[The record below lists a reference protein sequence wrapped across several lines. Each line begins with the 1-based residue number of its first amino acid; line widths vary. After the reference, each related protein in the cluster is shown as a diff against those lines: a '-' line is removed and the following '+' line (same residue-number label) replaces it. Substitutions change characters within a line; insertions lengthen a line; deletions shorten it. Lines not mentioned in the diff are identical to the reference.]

1 MKLRNIRLNY
11 LFTKEKRLMEYYDQ
25 HLHTHFSYDSNA
37 DFEDYLTNYDGYVVT
52 TEHFDL
58 ANPVTKVDDIP
69 DYEMYSQTIDSLNK
83 RFGNRVLKGIEIGYI
98 ASEKDRIIDYLAD
111 KDYDLKLL
119 SVHHNGQFDY
129 LDDEVKDM
137 DPAHIIP
144 MYFEQLAE
152 AIEVIDANVFAH
164 FDYGFR
170 VFGLSVAEFKQYEA
184 QFLPI
189 LDQVIKNKLAF
200 ELNAKSAYLYDNL
213 ALYEYVIDLYLSR
226 GGTLFSVGSDGHYLE
241 HFRFHFDDLFALLKA
256 KGVTELAIYQKGKQI
271 MVPLPV

>member
-1 MKLRNIRLNY
+1 
-11 LFTKEKRLMEYYDQ
+11 MEYYDQ

-226 GGTLFSVGSDGHYLE
+226 SGTLFSVGSDGHYLE

-256 KGVTELAIYQKGKQI
+256 KGVTELAIYQKGKRI

>member
-1 MKLRNIRLNY
+1 I
-11 LFTKEKRLMEYYDQ
+11 E
-25 HLHTHFSYDSNA
+25 A
-37 DFEDYLTNYDGYVVT
+37 D
-52 TEHFDL
+52 
-58 ANPVTKVDDIP
+58 
-69 DYEMYSQTIDSLNK
+69 
-83 RFGNRVLKGIEIGYI
+83 
-98 ASEKDRIIDYLAD
+98 
-111 KDYDLKLL
+111 
-119 SVHHNGQFDY
+119 
-129 LDDEVKDM
+129 
-137 DPAHIIP
+137 
-144 MYFEQLAE
+144 
-152 AIEVIDANVFAH
+152 VFAH

-256 KGVTELAIYQKGKQI
+256 KGVTELAIYQKGKRI
-271 MVPLPV
+271 MVPLPVQKNVLSIKSEDVFLDFFF

>member
-256 KGVTELAIYQKGKQI
+256 KGVTELAIYQKGKRI